1 MFISLNEILSLA
13 IISVILGYIFSGF
26 IQRPRKEF
34 EFGKKFDWEDIK
46 FAMIIA
52 APAVILHEFGHKFVA
67 IAFGLNAAFHIFWFG
82 LLLGVIIKLLSF
94 PLLFLAPAYVAIP
107 AGATYLQS
115 GIIAFAGP
123 AVNLL
128 LFGVS
133 WLMLKH
139 RKNMSLHERAIWIIS
154 KRLNLLLFAFNLI
167 PIPPLD
173 GYQVLEGLMNSF

>member
-1 MFISLNEILSLA
+1 MFLNLNEIISL
-13 IISVILGYIFSGF
+13 IVISVILGYIFSGF

-34 EFGKKFDWEDIK
+34 EFRKKFDWEDIK

-52 APAVILHEFGHKFVA
+52 APAVVLHEFGHKFIA
-67 IAFGLNAAFHIFWFG
+67 ILFGLDATFHIFWFG
-82 LLLGVIIKLLSF
+82 LLIGVVIKLLSF

-107 AGATYLQS
+107 VGATSLQS
-115 GIIAFAGP
+115 AIIAFAGP

-128 LFGVS
+128 LFGFS
-133 WLMLKH
+133 WLMLKY
-139 RKNMSLHERAIWIIS
+139 RTKMSINERAIWIIS

-173 GYQVLEGLMNSF
+173 GYQVLDGLINSF

>member
-1 MFISLNEILSLA
+1 MFLNLSEIVSLV
-13 IISVILGYIFSGF
+13 IISVLLGYIFSGF

-34 EFGKKFDWEDIK
+34 EFRKRFDWEDIK

-52 APAVILHEFGHKFVA
+52 APAVVLHEFGHKFVA
-67 IAFGLNAAFHIFWFG
+67 IFFGLDATFHIFWFG
-82 LLLGVIIKLLSF
+82 LLIGVIIKLFSF
-94 PLLFLAPAYVAIP
+94 PLLILAPAYVAIP
-107 AGATYLQS
+107 AGATSLQS
-115 GIIAFAGP
+115 VMIAFAGP

-133 WLMLKH
+133 WLMLKY
-139 RKNMSLHERAIWIIS
+139 RKKMTTNERVIWIIS

-173 GYQVLEGLMNSF
+173 GYQVLDGLMRSF